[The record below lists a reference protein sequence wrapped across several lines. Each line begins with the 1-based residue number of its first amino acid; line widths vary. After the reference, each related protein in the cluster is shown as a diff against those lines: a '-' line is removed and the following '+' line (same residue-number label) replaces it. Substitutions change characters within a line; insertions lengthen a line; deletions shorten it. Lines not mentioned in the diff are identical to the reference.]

1 MASSRVKP
9 FVETSGWRYCY
20 IENDDGTML
29 GYGQRHRAGKP
40 NFTPRAEGTVNQ
52 RMSARMNKRQ
62 LMRWSPR
69 GAHRVLQVSIA
80 VLNGRLGYPAIQLAA

>member
-40 NFTPRAEGTVNQ
+40 NFTSRAEGTVN
-52 RMSARMNKRQ
+52 
-62 LMRWSPR
+62 
-69 GAHRVLQVSIA
+69 
-80 VLNGRLGYPAIQLAA
+80 